1 MSPKLLKKERK
12 MERLCIVTD
21 IPEIVL
27 LSEKLPLSSDVYEI
41 EKIES
46 N

>member
-1 MSPKLLKKERK
+1 MSPKLLKKERR
-12 MERLCIVTD
+12 ERLCIVTD